1 MIPTAK
7 SAADNTLISKEE
19 KANAFRVGG
28 RAPKTFAFAFAFFFF
43 PISSPLTAARS
54 DLLGKHIA
62 PEVKQKLDETD
73 RDLDDISRVRE
84 KRCLVVV

>member
-1 MIPTAK
+1 MLV
-7 SAADNTLISKEE
+7 D
-19 KANAFRVGG
+19 G
-28 RAPKTFAFAFAFFFF
+28 RPKRLLLLLLFFS